1 MTASN
6 PTRASQVMVA
16 SFYKFVR
23 LPAPQAFGALLAAR
37 ARDYG
42 LLGTLLLAEEGLN
55 ASIAGSPPAVGAFL
69 DFVRAQAGFACL
81 SDVRQSLHDSA
92 PFRRLKIKFKRE
104 IVTMG
109 VAGIAPALR
118 TGTHVEP
125 DAWHE
130 LLKDP
135 SVLLVDARNS
145 YEHRVGSFA
154 GALDLGMDNFRQF
167 PALIDAELARR
178 GATRVAMFCTGG
190 IRCEK
195 ASAYLLARGVDAVY
209 QLSGGIL
216 NYLEQ
221 TPRENSQW
229 LGECFVFD
237 ERVALDA
244 GLARGE
250 HSLCFACRWP
260 LSAADRASPLYR
272 HAECC
277 PHCHDQLSEVRR
289 RALAER
295 RQQVALAQIRHEAH
309 IGAVMPVHAKS
320 VKQVTP
326 AT

>member
-1 MTASN
+1 MTAIN

-16 SFYKFVR
+16 SFYKFVS
-23 LPAPQAFGALLAAR
+23 LPAPREFGALLGAWAR
-37 ARDYG
+37 EHG

-55 ASIAGSPPAVGAFL
+55 ASVAGSEQTVSAFL
-69 DFVRAQAGFACL
+69 DFVRAQLSFACL
-81 SDVRQSLHDSA
+81 SDVRRSLHDSA
-92 PFRRLKIKFKRE
+92 PFRRLKIKYKRE

-118 TGTHVEP
+118 TGTHVSP
-125 DAWHE
+125 DKWND

-135 SVLLVDARNS
+135 SVLLVDTRNS

-229 LGECFVFD
+229 QGECFVFD

-244 GLARGE
+244 GLAHGE
-250 HSLCFACRWP
+250 HSLCFACRRP

-277 PHCHDQLSEVRR
+277 PHCHDQLSEEQRLAFAERR
-289 RALAER
+289 HQMALAE
-295 RQQVALAQIRHEAH
+295 ARHEAH

-320 VKQVTP
+320 YAAQV
-326 AT
+326 